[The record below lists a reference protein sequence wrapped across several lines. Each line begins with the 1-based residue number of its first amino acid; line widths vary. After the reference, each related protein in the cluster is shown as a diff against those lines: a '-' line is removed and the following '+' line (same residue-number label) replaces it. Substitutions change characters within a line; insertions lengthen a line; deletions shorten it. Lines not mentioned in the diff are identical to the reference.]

1 MHVHIHILIHV
12 YAFENITFAF
22 QSYTYYIFNVPN
34 PPPFPL
40 YLLTTTYPPQAY
52 DHPSL
57 EKEVQIMKLVDHPN
71 VMRLF
76 AVYDEPTKAHL
87 GQRPLPR
94 TPYLLPVHPIPL
106 NSTP

>member
-12 YAFENITFAF
+12 YTFKNITFAF
-22 QSYTYYIFNVPN
+22 QSYILYIQCPH
-34 PPPFPL
+34 PPFRFISSPHP
-40 YLLTTTYPPQAY
+40 YPPQAY

-57 EKEVQIMKLVDHPN
+57 EKEVKIMKLVDHPN

-87 GQRPLPR
+87 GRRPLPAL
-94 TPYLLPVHPIPL
+94 YLLPVHPIPL